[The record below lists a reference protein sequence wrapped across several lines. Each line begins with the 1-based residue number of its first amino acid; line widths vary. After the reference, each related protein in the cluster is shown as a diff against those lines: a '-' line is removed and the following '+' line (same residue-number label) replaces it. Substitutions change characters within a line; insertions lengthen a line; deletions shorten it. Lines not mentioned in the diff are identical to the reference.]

1 MKTITNKFKIALAA
15 VGLLAVGT
23 MSAQTLP
30 TDSGV
35 ETKTARSAAAGETI
49 RLIDNK
55 GTIKYLQSNNGIT
68 TITSTFAG
76 NRTVTTWQLGG
87 TLTDD
92 TTITMA
98 DVDADGTSDQTFTID
113 GNTFTLLSTDAENG
127 PAAIADASDA
137 TDGIANTGFTV
148 LVRDE
153 ATGVVRKTLASNIF
167 QVTAGRDEFLIAND
181 GDVTVTA
188 NGLAAGTSINN
199 VSVYRNGA
207 KLRAGIDYT
216 ITADNTITL
225 DTSAPAPND
234 WTTYAGDIIEIQWVN

>member
-1 MKTITNKFKIALAA
+1 MKTITNKLKVALVA
-15 VGLLAVGT
+15 VGFLAVGT
-23 MSAQTLP
+23 VSAQSTS
-30 TDSGV
+30 DVAKGA
-35 ETKTARSAAAGETI
+35 TAV

-68 TITSTFAG
+68 QIVNTTNDKT
-76 NRTVTTWQLGG
+76 TTTWQLGG
-87 TLTDD
+87 TLNTA
-92 TTITMA
+92 TTIGL
-98 DVDADGTSDQTFTID
+98 DGNTFTID
-113 GNTFTLLSTDAENG
+113 GNTFTLLGTDAENG
-127 PAAIADASDA
+127 PAAIADATDT
-137 TDGIANTGFTV
+137 TDGIENTGFTV

-167 QVTAGRDEFLIAND
+167 QVTAGRDEFPIAND